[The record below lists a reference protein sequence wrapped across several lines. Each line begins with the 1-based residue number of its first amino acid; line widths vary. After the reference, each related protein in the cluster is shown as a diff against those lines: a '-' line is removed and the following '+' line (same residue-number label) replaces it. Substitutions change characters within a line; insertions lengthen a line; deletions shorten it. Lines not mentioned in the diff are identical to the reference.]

1 MGFNL
6 LPLAGNAPA
15 YAVGLTTI
23 NAEEN
28 TAEAVAR
35 KLDATETEL
44 KRAVELQPL
53 NKDVQV
59 IHTTVVFADFEVAAM
74 KID

>member
-6 LPLAGNAPA
+6 LPLAENAPA

-53 NKDVQV
+53 NKDAQV